1 MLWKPLFTLGTYL
14 VVIAQPY
21 PRHLSLIPCR
31 ITASASTALARG
43 ITVLPGSHADTIVPL
58 TLVGEGAGQ
67 QQTSNNNANNNAA
80 TKLKARQASS
90 SPSSSSSSPVP
101 LRIMPLG
108 ASVTFGIGSRTGNSY
123 RKDLADLLVAAG
135 QPVDFV
141 GQFTNGDFTNNQ
153 VEATPGFVI
162 EQIAGL
168 ASNATPA
175 LLPNLVLMDAG
186 TNNCNQG
193 GTVPDAGANVTAMIN
208 EVFAQS
214 PGATVILAQLLVNKV
229 AAQDACRVDVNRQYV
244 ALAAQMAAQGDKLV
258 LVDMRSADGPTVS
271 DLADERHP
279 NDNGYQKMANVW
291 FQGIQQA
298 ITSGFIS
305 AAADDGVSAT
315 GGEL

>member
-1 MLWKPLFTLGTYL
+1 
-14 VVIAQPY
+14 
-21 PRHLSLIPCR
+21 
-31 ITASASTALARG
+31 
-43 ITVLPGSHADTIVPL
+43 
-58 TLVGEGAGQ
+58 
-67 QQTSNNNANNNAA
+67 
-80 TKLKARQASS
+80 
-90 SPSSSSSSPVP
+90 
-101 LRIMPLG
+101 MPLG